1 MKEINRQIIFGSVR
15 MPLNRFGRLLELIKP
30 MIMKKDAVR
39 APILPD
45 KRLAIALRL
54 LASGE
59 SQTALRYYFKIGKAI
74 VCGIVEEVCEAIWKH
89 TMKAVPIN

>member
-1 MKEINRQIIFGSVR
+1 

-30 MIMKKDAVR
+30 MIMKKYAVR

-45 KRLAIALRL
+45 ERLAITLRF

-59 SQTALRYYFKIGKAI
+59 SQTALSYYF
-74 VCGIVEEVCEAIWKH
+74 
-89 TMKAVPIN
+89 